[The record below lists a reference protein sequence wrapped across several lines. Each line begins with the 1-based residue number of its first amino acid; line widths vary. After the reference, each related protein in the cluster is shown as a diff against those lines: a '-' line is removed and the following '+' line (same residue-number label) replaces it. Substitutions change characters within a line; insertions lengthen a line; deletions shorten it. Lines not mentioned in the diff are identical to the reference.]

1 MVRLLIAYNESLIV
15 EGLKSMVQATALDLE
30 ILSPVFSGKDV
41 LTAVDTLS
49 PDIIILGPCFPDASG
64 LELVHRLSQL
74 DSHSP
79 LIILIAEDESFDSI
93 RKALR
98 HHVFDYFIRSE
109 ITQKNINIVLNRAVD
124 YLDHIKMKQPRMFP
138 YSRKLIQIRS
148 FFDSLLLSDD
158 FPEDPEKVM
167 NSLGLQFSFP
177 FYRVGLLIPVS
188 PMNVTSEDRDT
199 MNLFI
204 INLLQK
210 NTGPELSCHAIT
222 GHGSSFIVF
231 LGSVERIPHCQ
242 NNFTQHVRTV
252 LHIIQDH
259 FGTQYGVGVGSEV
272 EKIHDIRS
280 SYMGAQ
286 AAITYV
292 TDAQR
297 VVFYDEIAQDR
308 SLSINIF
315 MRQWTDAVDD
325 EDEAKL
331 EELIGYLDELL
342 KRREFNLRTMIVTC
356 TDLLYTCMGRLSGL
370 SRSILSEFTDLT
382 YPTLTIMRLKNA
394 DDIVNW
400 FRMLKRHIIIC
411 FQEKGKDERKLI
423 FVDAM
428 KNYINEHWEE
438 PLALQ
443 DIADIF
449 HFSTS
454 YVSRLFKQCNDCGF
468 SDYVTGVK
476 IEHSQSLLCEPDA
489 TVNSVAER
497 LGYTDPYY
505 FSKIF
510 KKYMHLSPR
519 DYMIRHQ
526 INNTLSGK
534 DA

>member
-15 EGLKSMVQATALDLE
+15 EGLKSMIQATALDLE

-41 LTAVDTLS
+41 LAAVEAQS
-49 PDIIILGPCFPDASG
+49 PDIVILGPCFPDTSG

-74 DSHSP
+74 DSLSP
-79 LIILIAEDESFDSI
+79 LIIQIAEDDSFDSI

-98 HHVFDYFIRSE
+98 HHVFDYFIRGE
-109 ITQKNINIVLNRAVD
+109 ITQRNINIVLNRAID
-124 YLDHIKMKQPRMFP
+124 YLDHIKLKQPRMFP
-138 YSRKLIQIRS
+138 YSRNLIQIRS

-167 NSLGLQFSFP
+167 NSLALQFSFP

-188 PMNVTSEDRDT
+188 PMNVASEDRDT

-210 NTGPELSCHAIT
+210 NTGPELTCHAIT
-222 GHGSSFIVF
+222 GHGSSFIIF
-231 LGSVERIPHCQ
+231 LGSTESISQCQ
-242 NNFTQHVRTV
+242 NSYMQRTNTV

-259 FGTQYGVGVGSEV
+259 FGIQYGIGIGSEV
-272 EKIHDIRS
+272 GRIQEIRS
-280 SYMGAQ
+280 SYMSAQ

-292 TDAQR
+292 TDDHR
-297 VVFYDEIAQDR
+297 IVFYDEIAQDR

-331 EELIGYLDELL
+331 EQLIGYLDELL

-400 FRMLKRHIIIC
+400 FRMLKRHIVIC

-476 IEHSQSLLCEPDA
+476 IDHSKSLLCEPDA
-489 TVNSVAER
+489 TVKSVAER

-505 FSKIF
+505 SKIF
-510 KKYMHLSPR
+510 KKSMHLSPR

-526 INNTLSGK
+526 ISNTLSKK